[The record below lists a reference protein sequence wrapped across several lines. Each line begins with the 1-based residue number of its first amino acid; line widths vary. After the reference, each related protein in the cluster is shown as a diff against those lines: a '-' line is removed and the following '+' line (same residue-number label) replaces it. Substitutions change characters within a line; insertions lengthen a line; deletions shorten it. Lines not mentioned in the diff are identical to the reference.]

1 MVEVFEEIETGKGS
15 DALERRPVLG
25 KALAAAKR
33 LRCPVLVSKLD
44 RLSRDV
50 AFIAGLMAQRVP
62 FIVTELGANADPFML
77 HRLRGLAEQ
86 ERRMISKRTREALA
100 GLKARGVTKLGK
112 PITKLGNPTNLGEA
126 QQLGAQANARVADT
140 FAANVLPIV
149 KAIRRSG
156 VASLT
161 GIAKALNARG
171 IRTARGGAWYATT
184 VRNLVERPP
193 APDFEGRQSDA
204 PSSSGG
210 SNNERGCSDTG
221 GSARPKGGSGR
232 SSIARTSMGLPM
244 ASDFRSPSSL
254 YNRVAF
260 SMSATARICRSCFTF
275 AQEGSPSFLAPRR
288 WRCGGS
294 LRPQR
299 RHASRRG

>member
-1 MVEVFEEIETGKGS
+1 MTTTAVAYVRVSTGAQGKSGLGIEAQREAIRQFAEAQGFDVVEVFEEIETGKGS

-77 HRLRGLAEQ
+77 HVYAALAEQ

-112 PITKLGNPTNLGEA
+112 PITKLGNPTKLGEA

-193 APDFEGRQSDA
+193 APGF
-204 PSSSGG
+204 
-210 SNNERGCSDTG
+210 
-221 GSARPKGGSGR
+221 
-232 SSIARTSMGLPM
+232 
-244 ASDFRSPSSL
+244 
-254 YNRVAF
+254 
-260 SMSATARICRSCFTF
+260 
-275 AQEGSPSFLAPRR
+275 
-288 WRCGGS
+288 
-294 LRPQR
+294 
-299 RHASRRG
+299 